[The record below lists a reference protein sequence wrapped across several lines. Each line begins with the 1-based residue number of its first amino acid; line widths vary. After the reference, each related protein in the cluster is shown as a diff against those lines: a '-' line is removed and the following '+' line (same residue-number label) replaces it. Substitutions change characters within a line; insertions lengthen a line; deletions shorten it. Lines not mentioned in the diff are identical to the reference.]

1 MHHAHTHAHQIKT
14 QLLTMANPRGLFVSR
29 KSTGTSTLFYEK
41 GAKIIWPSGGEAA
54 TAKWGWP
61 GTDLANS
68 RPKGPQL
75 CNATGKITLLG
86 AGAELCAAQCSDPTA
101 TSKDPSAVATV
112 VASAGGGTL
121 SQQQLTDAG
130 VTNTGLSED
139 EINAVQVA
147 IAYAYTCPIDSC
159 GDWLA
164 ARTGTIWTPCPDNP
178 AWTPADS
185 SASCQF
191 GSPVAGG
198 EGNSK
203 FLSLPSTTTA
213 ELQALTDTEV
223 LKVAAV
229 ASRKAA
235 EAAVAVAV
243 AAVIT
248 SAGAGTLS
256 QQQLTDAG
264 VSNTGLSDD
273 EINAVEA
280 AIAAA
285 SLSDSPTT
293 TLGST
298 AELQALTDTGVA
310 AVASRKAAEAA
321 VAVAVAAVITSAGAG
336 TLSQQQLTDAGVS
349 NTGLSDDEI
358 NAVEAAIAAA
368 SLSDSPTTTLGST
381 AELQAL
387 TDTGVATAKAEDG
400 ISAEPA
406 DIAALKLA
414 ELNAELLVAQTALS
428 QLKAEMAAAVAS
440 GATTDEIEAAQ
451 GKVDAAEVGVE
462 SAASAVQQAT
472 DGEGI
477 DDEGD
482 LGSGE
487 VADVPVEPSKVPVIV
502 GGVAGGAVF
511 LCLLIVLFIFCSK
524 KEDDSNGEGG
534 DAGAG
539 DDSRVVVVENPLYDT
554 KE

>member
-1 MHHAHTHAHQIKT
+1 
-14 QLLTMANPRGLFVSR
+14 MANPWGLFVSR

-310 AVASRKAAEAA
+310 
-321 VAVAVAAVITSAGAG
+321 
-336 TLSQQQLTDAGVS
+336 
-349 NTGLSDDEI
+349 
-358 NAVEAAIAAA
+358 
-368 SLSDSPTTTLGST
+368 
-381 AELQAL
+381 
-387 TDTGVATAKAEDG
+387 TAKAEDG